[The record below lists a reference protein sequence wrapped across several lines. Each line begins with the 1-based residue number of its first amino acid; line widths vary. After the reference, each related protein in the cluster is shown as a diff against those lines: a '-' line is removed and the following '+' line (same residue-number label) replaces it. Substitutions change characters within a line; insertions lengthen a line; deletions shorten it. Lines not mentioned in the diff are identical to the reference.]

1 MKYAG
6 RMTWSGKGD
15 GSSDVNDRAGRISKL
30 FWSRLAPY
38 VFFFQAEDGIRDVA
52 VTGVQTCALPISYL
66 RRFAL
71 LQLNVVQVADRLV
84 VDTRHHVFEQDKTF
98 LLELDERILLPVTAQ
113 ADALFQ
119 MVKREQVIFP
129 LRIDHIEDD
138 APLEPAHQFR
148 AELFFFFLVTLGDG
162 RHGCRDEFIMA

>member
-1 MKYAG
+1 MS
-6 RMTWSGKGD
+6 RNTTVLFFFSSRRRHTRCSRDW
-15 GSSDVNDRAGRISKL
+15 SSDVCSSDLLAGTGRGAGNGCGCGAR
-30 FWSRLAPY
+30 RLARWL
-38 VFFFQAEDGIRDVA
+38 ASWLA
-52 VTGVQTCALPISYL
+52 YL